1 MIERLIR
8 NLTNN
13 FARDEN
19 IFNQQRKSSFFEKK
33 IQGIG
38 KVFLRTIQKAEKL
51 RLKFSINMKLQ

>member
-33 IQGIG
+33 NSGYW
-38 KVFLRTIQKAEKL
+38 KSLPENYTKSRKAEIKI
-51 RLKFSINMKLQ
+51 FY

>member
-1 MIERLIR
+1 MRIFLINR
-8 NLTNN
+8 EKVRFL
-13 FARDEN
+13 
-19 IFNQQRKSSFFEKK
+19 KKK